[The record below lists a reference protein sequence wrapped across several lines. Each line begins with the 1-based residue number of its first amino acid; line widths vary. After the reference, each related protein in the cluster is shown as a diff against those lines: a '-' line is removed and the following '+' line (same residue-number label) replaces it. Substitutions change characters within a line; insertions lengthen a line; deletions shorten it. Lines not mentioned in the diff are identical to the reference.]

1 MMKTKLL
8 KEFFLN
14 FISLEKHFFNEKD
27 KSPFSLSEFIVQI
40 NNKSIMDYDGFGIVL
55 YKGKEIKN
63 AELYVDLQLIGLSDS
78 VFFPLDRTYKI
89 FKDDINIVWYNK

>member
-27 KSPFSLSEFIVQI
+27 KSPLSLSEFIIQI
-40 NNKSIMDYDGFGIVL
+40 NNKNIMDYDGFGIFL
-55 YKGKEIKN
+55 
-63 AELYVDLQLIGLSDS
+63 
-78 VFFPLDRTYKI
+78 
-89 FKDDINIVWYNK
+89 